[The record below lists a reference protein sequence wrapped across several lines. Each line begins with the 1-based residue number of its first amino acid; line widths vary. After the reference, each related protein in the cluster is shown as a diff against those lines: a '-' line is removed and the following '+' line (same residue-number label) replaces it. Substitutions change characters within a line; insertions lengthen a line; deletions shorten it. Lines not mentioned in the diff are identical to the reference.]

1 LPAVAAQGEIIMS
14 KHSASKHTPVVA
26 DGMTLGVIGAGVM
39 GRTLIRGLI
48 TSGVV
53 SKDRIWAGDKN
64 TSTCEKA
71 AEALDVPVE
80 TDFQHRIA
88 TADLILMCV
97 KPADVPVVLATLRN
111 AGLRRDTLLISILAG
126 VSTDQI
132 EALLGTENPVVRA
145 MPNTPAVVGEGMTVV
160 CAGSSASK
168 AHLERAERIFEG
180 VGKCLTLDEVH
191 FNAVTALSG
200 SGPGYQFLIMEALAD
215 AGVRVGLPRQV
226 ALTLVA
232 QTALG
237 AARMVLDSGRH
248 PAALRDDVTTPA
260 GCTIAGLL
268 MLEDGRIRSVL
279 ARAVEEATKIAS
291 HLGASTSKISE
302 NAAGQR
308 AGSGGGH

>member
-1 LPAVAAQGEIIMS
+1 MS
-14 KHSASKHTPVVA
+14 KHSASKTTPVIA

-39 GRTLIRGLI
+39 GQTLIRGLI
-48 TSGVV
+48 TSGVIG
-53 SKDRIWAGDKN
+53 KDRIWAGDKN
-64 TSTCEKA
+64 ASACSKTTEGF
-71 AEALDVPVE
+71 DVPAE
-80 TDFQHRIA
+80 TEFHHRVP
-88 TADLILMCV
+88 TADLILICV
-97 KPADVPVVLATLRN
+97 KPADAPVVLATLRN

-132 EALLGTENPVVRA
+132 ESLLGTQNPVVRA

-168 AHLERAERIFEG
+168 TDLDRAECIFEG
-180 VGKCLTLDEVH
+180 VGKCLPLDEVH
-191 FNAVTALSG
+191 FNAATALSG

-215 AGVRVGLPRQV
+215 AGVRVGLPRQL

-260 GCTIAGLL
+260 GCTIGGLL

-279 ARAVEEATKIAS
+279 ARAIEEATKIAA

-302 NAAGQR
+302 NAAGHSFSSR
-308 AGSGGGH
+308 ASGGGHI